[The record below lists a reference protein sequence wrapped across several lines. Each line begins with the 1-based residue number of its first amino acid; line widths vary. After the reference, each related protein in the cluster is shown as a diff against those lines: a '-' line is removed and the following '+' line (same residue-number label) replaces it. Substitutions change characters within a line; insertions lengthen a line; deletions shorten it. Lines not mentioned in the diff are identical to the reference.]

1 MRNSRQDEG
10 CSRIIKNSILG
21 NILGKTVGSKWLRS
35 PWGRRAMEGLEQ
47 G

>member
-10 CSRIIKNSILG
+10 CSRMVIKNG
-21 NILGKTVGSKWLRS
+21 ILGKTVGSKWLRS
-35 PWGRRAMEGLEQ
+35 PWGRRAMEGLKQ